1 MHSDPKIRD
10 HETVIST
17 WQTSSLGLSVK
28 PDTVVLFSNDPDRAD
43 RIARMFV
50 EYGAEIQGYIAKRIR
65 SREDA
70 RDLTQEVFAR
80 FIRSRHADG
89 CESPSA
95 LLYEIATN
103 LIIDR
108 SRRRKSHRVD
118 QHRPY
123 DDDETEGIGADPS
136 CVLDSEKRLQQ
147 VEAIILGL
155 PDKCREVFVLSR
167 FEGLSYAEI
176 ALRLDISVAMVQKHI
191 SKALLRL
198 RQGVA
203 RD

>member
-1 MHSDPKIRD
+1 M
-10 HETVIST
+10 ST
-17 WQTSSLGLSVK
+17 WHTLSFDLSVE
-28 PDTVVLFSNDPDRAD
+28 PDTVVLFPNDPDRAD

-50 EYGAEIQGYIAKRIR
+50 KYGAEIQGYIARRIR
-65 SREDA
+65 SQEDA

-80 FIRSRHADG
+80 LIRSRHADG

-118 QHRPY
+118 RHRPY
-123 DDDETEGIGADPS
+123 DDEETEGIGADPS
-136 CVLDSEKRLQQ
+136 CVLDSERRLRE
-147 VEAIILGL
+147 VEAIILSL
-155 PDKCREVFVLSR
+155 PDRCREVFVLSR
-167 FEGLSYAEI
+167 FECLSYAEI
-176 ALRLDISVAMVQKHI
+176 AVRLGISVAMVQKHI

-198 RQGVA
+198 RQGVTH
-203 RD
+203 D